1 MGFSSTPPL
10 WCRRLGEW
18 FRPWLPGRV
27 PASLEQRKER
37 PQTPAGTFQ
46 AFLTEF
52 LGEIMKSVRVFVA
65 AVLCVL
71 TVGAAAGTAAAES
84 GGAGVLVASSTGPGD
99 DSGWGRVA
107 G

>member
-1 MGFSSTPPL
+1 
-10 WCRRLGEW
+10 
-18 FRPWLPGRV
+18 
-27 PASLEQRKER
+27 
-37 PQTPAGTFQ
+37 
-46 AFLTEF
+46 
-52 LGEIMKSVRVFVA
+52 MKSVRVFVA

>member
-1 MGFSSTPPL
+1 
-10 WCRRLGEW
+10 
-18 FRPWLPGRV
+18 
-27 PASLEQRKER
+27 
-37 PQTPAGTFQ
+37 
-46 AFLTEF
+46 
-52 LGEIMKSVRVFVA
+52 MKSVRVFVA

-84 GGAGVLVASSTGPGD
+84 GGAGVLAASSTGPGD